1 MIKMNQ
7 IKTALISVSDKTG
20 LIAFADSLQ
29 RLGIKIYSTG
39 GTYKKLKENGI
50 KATEIS
56 KLTGFPE
63 MMNGR
68 VKTLHPK
75 IHAGILALRDNETHL
90 KEAKENSIEFIDL
103 VVVNLYPFKETI
115 EKNSSFSECI
125 ENIDIGGPSMIR
137 SAAKNHEF
145 VGVITSPKQ
154 YFEIINELKK
164 NKNKLSSN
172 TKQELARKAFE
183 LTASYD
189 SLISN
194 YFNERLGEKFPD
206 SLSLSFNKIAEA
218 RYGENPHQTAS
229 IYSDAIKSSGNL
241 TGIELLNGK
250 EMSFNNY
257 FDADS
262 ALSLVKEFSLPCAVI
277 LKHTNPCGVAV
288 SDKLETAFQNA
299 LDCDSESAFG
309 GVIALNKKVNLAT
322 AKKITSFFNEIV
334 LAPDYEQDALQELKT
349 KKNLRIIKVNNFSS
363 VPQGFDFK
371 RIKGGLLV
379 QDFDTKKIKKDELKV
394 VSQKKPSE
402 KELEELLFAE
412 TVCRHIK
419 SNAIVVSRNKATV
432 GLGIGQTSRVKSVK
446 IALEQ
451 AQNKLDNSVLASDGF
466 FPFADSI
473 QALPAEIT
481 AVIEPGGSVRDLEVI
496 EAADKKGISLVF
508 TGVRH
513 FKH

>member
-1 MIKMNQ
+1 
-7 IKTALISVSDKTG
+7 
-20 LIAFADSLQ
+20 
-29 RLGIKIYSTG
+29 
-39 GTYKKLKENGI
+39 
-50 KATEIS
+50 
-56 KLTGFPE
+56 
-63 MMNGR
+63 
-68 VKTLHPK
+68 
-75 IHAGILALRDNETHL
+75 
-90 KEAKENSIEFIDL
+90 
-103 VVVNLYPFKETI
+103 
-115 EKNSSFSECI
+115 
-125 ENIDIGGPSMIR
+125 
-137 SAAKNHEF
+137 
-145 VGVITSPKQ
+145 
-154 YFEIINELKK
+154 
-164 NKNKLSSN
+164 
-172 TKQELARKAFE
+172 
-183 LTASYD
+183 
-189 SLISN
+189 
-194 YFNERLGEKFPD
+194 
-206 SLSLSFNKIAEA
+206 
-218 RYGENPHQTAS
+218 
-229 IYSDAIKSSGNL
+229 
-241 TGIELLNGK
+241 
-250 EMSFNNY
+250 
-257 FDADS
+257 
-262 ALSLVKEFSLPCAVI
+262 
-277 LKHTNPCGVAV
+277 
-288 SDKLETAFQNA
+288 
-299 LDCDSESAFG
+299 
-309 GVIALNKKVNLAT
+309 LAT

-349 KKNLRIIKVNNFSS
+349 KKNLRIIKVNNFSCIPS
-363 VPQGFDFK
+363 GFDFK